1 MENQETNTNQAPQ
14 ENQGQGGENQGFDI
28 NKVSKNDW
36 IHGGIALLGAISIFL
51 PVLALLAYLAIAVVI
66 IAGKAIKIPEDV
78 KKQIMSYGIY
88 VPAAFT
94 FWVFI
99 DILTTSM
106 VQPGIG
112 VILSLLASLALI
124 LIATKVIKLK

>member
-1 MENQETNTNQAPQ
+1 MGFSSSASGIRAW
-14 ENQGQGGENQGFDI
+14 QG
-28 NKVSKNDW
+28 
-36 IHGGIALLGAISIFL
+36 
-51 PVLALLAYLAIAVVI
+51 VLALLAYLAIAVVI